1 MVQVD
6 IPFSFGVGALMA
18 TAVEHGLRSERRA
31 YFYQLGLAA
40 NLVLQTLCVIWLP
53 VYLLVSHFGFQ
64 TSHMWWHGDA
74 LTDHTLL
81 LPIFLI
87 VYFLASIGG
96 YHTGARLV
104 QQGRTRAARAIFV
117 ASCVFFI
124 GWMALQ
130 PARTLKLGTYRE
142 WVDGRATWMWHDA
155 QFMALLGIA
164 FVLFVAAQWIF
175 YRALA
180 RRSNEAAGGAGQR
193 AVAMRR

>member
-18 TAVEHGLRSERRA
+18 TAVENGLRSERRA

-40 NLVLQTLCVIWLP
+40 NLVMQTLCVLWLP
-53 VYLLVSHFGFQ
+53 LYLLVSHFGFQ

-81 LPIFLI
+81 LPAFII
-87 VYFLASIGG
+87 IYFAASIAG

-104 QQGRTRAARAIFV
+104 EAGRPRAARAIFV
-117 ASCVFFI
+117 GSCVFFA

-130 PARTLKLGTYRE
+130 PARTLTLGTYRE
-142 WVDGRATWMWHDA
+142 WVEGRAVWMWHDGR
-155 QFMALLGIA
+155 FMSLLGVA
-164 FVLFVAAQWIF
+164 FVLFVATQWAF

-180 RRSNEAAGGAGQR
+180 RRASQAG
-193 AVAMRR
+193 